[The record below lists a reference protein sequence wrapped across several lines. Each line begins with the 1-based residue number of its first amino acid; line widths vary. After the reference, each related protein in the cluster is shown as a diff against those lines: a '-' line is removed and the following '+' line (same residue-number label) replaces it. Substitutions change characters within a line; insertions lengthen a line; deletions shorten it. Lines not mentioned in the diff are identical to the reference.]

1 MRRLFRYL
9 LLNTRMKA
17 AGTWMSVALSIV
29 ALLIFAVSIRVFFDS
44 YQLGRTW
51 EAFEKGPGSKSDT
64 LGELRGSL
72 GYGGLIHEFKNFIL
86 HGEMVRISKA
96 GRKVDDAY
104 RAINKYL
111 ELGVNERERQ
121 ALQDLRGVV
130 GKYAAALQT
139 VVQFMRNEMPAK
151 EIDAAISIDDAPA
164 LAALDVL
171 AEELALARQMAA
183 GQVYGKVNSLNSFAL
198 MAALLIGLMQVAVV
212 LGFLLANRKWL
223 VAPMEALAGTMHR
236 LAGGDS
242 MVEIPCTDRGDEL
255 GEMAEAVVVFKDN
268 MIRNQELTQEREAG
282 VRAREERTHRIDGLI
297 EGFDGKVSG
306 VLGAVASAAV
316 ELEQTAQQMSS
327 TAEEASG
334 QATAVA
340 TASSQASANVQ
351 TVAAAA
357 EQLSASIVE
366 IGRQVNQSAKIAR
379 DAADEMDS
387 TNQTVQGLTDAASRI
402 GEVVDLIN
410 DIAGQ
415 TNLLALNA
423 TIEAAR
429 AGEAG
434 KGFAVVAQEVKNLAN
449 QTAKATEEISKQIA
463 SVQEE
468 TTGAV
473 EAIEKIR
480 SIIGQVND
488 IATTISAAVEEQ
500 GSSTQE
506 IARNVRE
513 AARGTAE
520 VNSNIAGV
528 TEVANQAGSAAAQV
542 LASSGELSRQAETLR
557 GQIDAFLRDVKAS

>member
-1 MRRLFRYL
+1 MRRLIRYL
-9 LLNTRMKA
+9 LLNTRMKT
-17 AGTWMSVALSIV
+17 AGTWMSVALGIV
-29 ALLIFAVSIRVFFDS
+29 ALLMFAVSIRVFVDS

-51 EAFEKGPGSKSDT
+51 ETFEKGPGSKSDT

-72 GYGGLIHEFKNFIL
+72 GYGGLIHEFKNFVL
-86 HGEMVRISKA
+86 RGEMIRISKA

-104 RAINKYL
+104 RAINKYI

-130 GKYAAALQT
+130 GQYAAALQT
-139 VVQFMRNEMPAK
+139 VVQLMREEMSAK
-151 EIDAAISIDDAPA
+151 EIDAAIEIDDAPA

-171 AEELALARQMAA
+171 AEELALARRTAA
-183 GQVYGKVNSLNSFAL
+183 GQVYAKVGSLNSFAL
-198 MAALLIGLMQVAVV
+198 LAALLIGLMQLVVV

-223 VAPMEALAGTMHR
+223 VAPMEALANTMHAM
-236 LAGGDS
+236 AGGDS
-242 MVEIPCTDRGDEL
+242 KVEIPCTDRGDEL
-255 GEMAEAVVVFKDN
+255 GEMADAVLVFKDN
-268 MIRNQELTQEREAG
+268 MIRNHELTEEREAG
-282 VRAREERTHRIDGLI
+282 LRAREQRAHRIDGLI

-340 TASSQASANVQ
+340 TASNQASANVQ

-357 EQLSASIVE
+357 EQLSASIAE
-366 IGRQVNQSAKIAR
+366 IGRQVNQSAKIAQ

-402 GEVVDLIN
+402 GEVVSLIN

-449 QTAKATEEISKQIA
+449 QTAKATEEITKQIT

-473 EAIEKIR
+473 TAIAKIR
-480 SIIGQVND
+480 SIIGEVNT

-500 GSSTQE
+500 GTSTQE

-520 VNSNIAGV
+520 VNSNISGV

-557 GQIDAFLRDVKAS
+557 GQIDSFLKDVKTT